1 MKVNLKKLT
10 QQKLALDEAIRMLS
24 AIKEKRRIAK
34 HLKDLSSLIDE
45 ICTDLEMAGES
56 IPELDKDRLDAIEE
70 RDKMLE
76 FFNNEEEI

>member
-10 QQKLALDEAIRMLS
+10 QQKLALDEAIRSLS
-24 AIKEKRRIAK
+24 VYKDKRRIAK
-34 HLKDLSSLIDE
+34 HLKDLSNLVDE

-56 IPELDKDRLDAIEE
+56 IPELDKDRLDAIKE